1 MKINEVVTL
10 HPAAKAK
17 SEYDMLLLAGDE
29 KQDEII
35 AYIMDDRNAQ
45 ARRIEMLRHLDTLVG
60 DLAYHYG
67 PEELEDFMHDQGPDE
82 WRNKLR
88 KGIEDM
94 AANMDEY
101 SWSKT
106 NRSSDEI
113 DWASLGSIS
122 DTEMLQLAKDLKIP
136 PYHLS
141 VVDETEDDDTPT
153 GEYEICQRCG
163 GEGCIECEEGLK
175 DITGVHKAL
184 DLDNFKGE

>member
-45 ARRIEMLRHLDTLVG
+45 ARRIEMLRHLDTQLG
-60 DLAYHYG
+60 DIAYHYG
-67 PEELEDFMHDQGPDE
+67 PEDLDDFMHNQG
-82 WRNKLR
+82 
-88 KGIEDM
+88 
-94 AANMDEY
+94 
-101 SWSKT
+101 KT
-106 NRSSDEI
+106 DPENWVDG
-113 DWASLGSIS
+113 DIS
-122 DTEMLQLAKDLKIP
+122 PEEAEGFKKDLKLP

-141 VVDETEDDDTPT
+141 VVETEDDDKTPT
-153 GEYEICQRCG
+153 GEYEICHRCG

-184 DLDNFKGE
+184 DFDDFTREK